1 MRLRYTARNAII
13 SHNAMQKVFK
23 SRLDE
28 GRSHARLSDF
38 SNSHSP
44 HNFITAPKSNYEGS
58 LSKNKNSFFK
68 ISLYTPTNNLN
79 FNYMTNVYNSLNSTL
94 LDIPFLISAKSD
106 PSRYL

>member
-1 MRLRYTARNAII
+1 
-13 SHNAMQKVFK
+13 MQKVFK

-38 SNSHSP
+38 SNSYVV
-44 HNFITAPKSNYEGS
+44 HNFITAPKSNYENA
-58 LSKNKNSFFK
+58 LAKNKTSFFNTN
-68 ISLYTPTNNLN
+68 LYSPVNNIN
-79 FNYMTNVYNSLNSTL
+79 FNYMPSVYNCINSTL